1 MTDKFKMIPKF
12 KGKSLAKENRGEW
25 MYGNLI
31 IDGTRAYI
39 VNGIGEVTKEYM
51 ELLEWCPVDITTV
64 TQIS

>member
-1 MTDKFKMIPKF
+1 MIPKF
-12 KGKSLAKENRGEW
+12 KGKSLAEENRGEW
-25 MYGNLI
+25 MYGSLI

-39 VNGIGEVTKEYM
+39 VNGIGEVNEEYM